1 MLIYKF
7 RVALE
12 DNDDFLREIEIKPNQ
27 TFEDFHNQLMSCISL
42 TKGEMASFFLCDSK
56 WRRQQEITLID
67 FSEGADA
74 EVEASAKTVLMSKTQ
89 LKDIINSP
97 NEKLIYIYDFLKMY
111 TFFIELY
118 KIYSCDDKIEYPRCV
133 KSVSDIPKT
142 MASNSAARKGE
153 AIPEESDDEFAEE
166 FDESELENDEKMFDD
181 IYEDPNSN
189 D

>member
-7 RVALE
+7 RVTLE

-27 TFEDFHNQLMSCISL
+27 TFEEFHNQLMGCISL

-56 WRRQQEITLID
+56 WRKQQEITLVD
-67 FSEGADA
+67 FSEGAEEA
-74 EVEASAKTVLMSKTQ
+74 EEGEGKTLLMAKTQ

-97 NEKLIYIYDFLKMY
+97 NEKLIYIYDFMKMY

-118 KIYSCDDKIEYPRCV
+118 KIYSCDEKIVYPRCV

-142 MASNSAARKGE
+142 MASNAVARKGE
-153 AIPEESDDEFAEE
+153 AVAEEAEDEFSEE
-166 FDESELENDEKMFDD
+166 FDESEIEDDEKMFDD

-189 D
+189 E